1 MKHRILP
8 GLLSTALTLSLCALP
23 ASALEAEDARTLL
36 QAYYVD
42 EIPEEILNLDSLR
55 PFWRP

>member
-23 ASALEAEDARTLL
+23 ASALETEDTACCWKPTMWMRF
-36 QAYYVD
+36 
-42 EIPEEILNLDSLR
+42 PR
-55 PFWRP
+55 RF